1 MEVLTVQPEMTE
13 HAAMMVKATAV
24 TTYAA
29 SGSALIFGLNA
40 EVFAALAGVAIAF
53 VAMVA
58 NIFLTWHF
66 KREHLRLA
74 REQARRDRMTHND
87 ERGDE

>member
-1 MEVLTVQPEMTE
+1 MQPEMTE
-13 HAAMMVKATAV
+13 HSAALIKATAV

-29 SGSALIFGLNA
+29 SGSALIFGLSA

-58 NIFLTWHF
+58 NIWLTWYF
-66 KREHLRLA
+66 KREHLRLMRNA
-74 REQARRDRMTHND
+74 STRPPLQHWPD
-87 ERGDE
+87 

>member
-1 MEVLTVQPEMTE
+1 MEVLRVATMI
-13 HAAMMVKATAV
+13 KATAV

-58 NIFLTWHF
+58 NIWLTWHF
-66 KREHLRLA
+66 KRAHLHLA
-74 REQARRDRMTHND
+74 REQARRDHLANND
-87 ERGDE
+87 ERGGE

>member
-1 MEVLTVQPEMTE
+1 MEVLTVQPMI
-13 HAAMMVKATAV
+13 KATAV

-58 NIFLTWHF
+58 NIFLTWYF

-74 REQARRDRMTHND
+74 REQARRDSLVHNED
-87 ERGDE
+87 RGDE

>member
-1 MEVLTVQPEMTE
+1 MT
-13 HAAMMVKATAV
+13 MIKATAV

-58 NIFLTWHF
+58 NIWLTWHF

-74 REQARRDRMTHND
+74 REQARRDSLVHNED
-87 ERGDE
+87 RGDE

>member
-1 MEVLTVQPEMTE
+1 MQPEMTE
-13 HAAMMVKATAV
+13 HAATMIKATAV

-58 NIFLTWHF
+58 NIGLTWHF
-66 KREHLRLA
+66 KRAHLQIA
-74 REQARRDRMTHND
+74 REQLHRSRPVNHESDG
-87 ERGDE
+87 E

>member
-1 MEVLTVQPEMTE
+1 MEVLRVRPEMTE
-13 HAAMMVKATAV
+13 HAAMMVKATAL

-29 SGSALIFGLNA
+29 SGGALIFGLNA
-40 EVFAALAGVAIAF
+40 EVFAALAGVSIAF

-58 NIFLTWHF
+58 NILLTWYF
-66 KREHLRLA
+66 KRAHLHLA
-74 REQARRDRMTHND
+74 REQARRDSLAHDD

>member
-1 MEVLTVQPEMTE
+1 MT
-13 HAAMMVKATAV
+13 MIKGTAV

-58 NIFLTWHF
+58 NIWLTWHF

-74 REQARRDRMTHND
+74 SEQARRDSLVHNED
-87 ERGDE
+87 RGDE

>member
-1 MEVLTVQPEMTE
+1 MQLEMTE
-13 HAAMMVKATAV
+13 HAATMIKATAV

-58 NIFLTWHF
+58 NILLTWHF

-74 REQARRDRMTHND
+74 REQARRDSLAHND